1 MRSSPDIVLTIEA
14 AVLALLMIVSAAA
27 KSSG

>member
-14 AVLALLMIVSAAA
+14 AVLALLMIVRLID
-27 KSSG
+27 